1 MNQNQLIQNIYY
13 ADDDQD
19 DVLLFKDVFVELG
32 HPINLTIA
40 ENGIVLLEKLLASRQ
55 HPDVIFMDLNM
66 PLKNGFQ
73 CLKEI
78 KTHTSLQAIPVVIL
92 STSSAMDNIEKSY
105 QLGAFQYIQKPM
117 RFSLLKTEIEKCLVK
132 VIGRH
137 QN

>member
-1 MNQNQLIQNIYY
+1 MNQKQLIQNIYY

-32 HPINLTIA
+32 QPINLTIA
-40 ENGIVLLEKLLASRQ
+40 ENGIVLLEKLLATRQ

-78 KTHTSLQAIPVVIL
+78 KTHTSLQEIPVVIL

-132 VIGRH
+132 VIGRY

>member
-105 QLGAFQYIQKPM
+105 QLGAF
-117 RFSLLKTEIEKCLVK
+117 LLKTEIEKCLVK

>member
-1 MNQNQLIQNIYY
+1 MNQKQLIQNIYY

-32 HPINLTIA
+32 LPINLTIA
-40 ENGIVLLEKLLASRQ
+40 ENGIVLLEKLLATRQ
-55 HPDVIFMDLNM
+55 QPDVIFMDLNM

-78 KTHTSLQAIPVVIL
+78 KTYTSLQTIPVVIL